1 MAAVT
6 NWAALLEEQAA
17 KLKNKTF
24 VYVVYQDRSVS
35 YQDMDLNAN
44 RIANYLLNF
53 GAKPGDGI
61 ATLMNNSTEFLD
73 IFFGIQKIG
82 MYVNTVNTSLRGD
95 QLAYTIDNSDTKYLV
110 VDHDLIDIYQG
121 VADKTPKVE
130 RVIVNTLEAPAGFKV
145 PKGMIDLKDAYRSEV
160 PTTKPKVKFDE
171 NSILMLMYTSGTTG
185 LPKGVV
191 MRYNKNIIDRIKML
205 AGIILTPDSIY
216 YTALQLFHGNALYVT
231 TTSALIV
238 GCTVALSKRFSASRF
253 WEEIAKS
260 KATVFN
266 TIGAIIPI
274 LMKQP
279 ESPYEK
285 SHKVVRVLS
294 AGCPAALWELFEN
307 RFGVKIWEAYA
318 AIDGSGFIANFGDG
332 PKGSIGKPL
341 NSVIKLVDDKGNDV
355 STGATGELLFK
366 VDPNK
371 KSSVE
376 YYNNPNASGEKT
388 KGEWEY
394 TGDLMYQDEQGYIYF
409 VGRSTDSMR
418 RRGENVSAYDV
429 EQAILK
435 HPSVL
440 EAAVYAVP
448 SEMTEDDIMASAKLV
463 EGKKLAGKEL
473 WDFLQDKLAKFAIPR
488 YIRMIDDFPRTE
500 TFRIKKGELKST
512 GVTNDTFDA
521 ESKETGGYKVHI
533 TSHVRSSH

>member
-1 MAAVT
+1 MAAAT
-6 NWAALLEEQAA
+6 NWVTLLEEQAA
-17 KLKNKTF
+17 KLKDKTF
-24 VYVVYQDRSVS
+24 LYIVYQARSVS

-44 RIANYLLNF
+44 RIAHFLLNL
-53 GAKPGDGI
+53 GAEPGDGI
-61 ATLMNNSTEFLD
+61 ATLMNNSSEFLD

-110 VDHDLIDIYQG
+110 VDHDLLDIYQG
-121 VADKTPKVE
+121 VADRTPKVE

-145 PKGMIDLKDAYRSEV
+145 PKGMIDLKDAYHIDV
-160 PTTKPKVKFDE
+160 PTTKPEVKFDE
-171 NSILMLMYTSGTTG
+171 DSILMLMYTSGTTG

-191 MRYNKNIIDRIKML
+191 MRYNKNILDRVKML
-205 AGIILTPDSIY
+205 AGILLTPDSVY

-231 TTSALIV
+231 TTSALVV
-238 GCTVALSKRFSASRF
+238 GCTVALSKRFSAGRF
-253 WEEIAKS
+253 WEEITKS

-279 ESPYEK
+279 ESLYEK
-285 SHKVVRVLS
+285 NHQVVRILS
-294 AGCPAALWELFEN
+294 AGCPAALWEPFEN

-318 AIDGSGFIANFGDG
+318 AIDGTGFIANFGDG

-341 NSVIKLVDDKGNDV
+341 NSIIRLVDEKGNDV

-371 KSSVE
+371 KSTVE
-376 YYNNPNASGEKT
+376 YYKNPDASGEKT

-448 SEMTEDDIMASAKLV
+448 SEMTEDEIMASVKLV
-463 EGKKLAGKEL
+463 DGRKLAGKEL
-473 WDFLQDKLAKFAIPR
+473 WGFLQDKLAKFAIPR
-488 YIRMIDDFPRTE
+488 YIRIIDDFPRTE

-512 GVTNDTFDA
+512 GVTPDAFDA
-521 ESKETGGYKVHI
+521 ESA
-533 TSHVRSSH
+533 

>member
-1 MAAVT
+1 MTEST
-6 NWAALLEEQAA
+6 NWATLLEEQAA
-17 KLKNKTF
+17 KLKDKPF
-24 VYVVYQDRSVS
+24 LYLVYQDRSIS
-35 YQDMDLNAN
+35 YSDMDLNAN
-44 RIANYLLNF
+44 RVANYLLKI
-53 GAKPGDGI
+53 GAAPKDGI
-61 ATLMNNSTEFLD
+61 ATLMNNSPQFMD

-95 QLAYTIDNSDTKYLV
+95 QLVYTIDNSDTKYLV
-110 VDHDLIDIYQG
+110 VDYDLIDVYQS
-121 VADKTPKVE
+121 VADKIPKVE
-130 RVIVNTLEAPAGFKV
+130 RVFVNTLEAPAGFTV
-145 PKGMIDLKDAYRSEV
+145 PKGMTDLKDAYGTDISV
-160 PTTKPKVKFDE
+160 TKPVVGFDE

-191 MRYNKNIIDRIKML
+191 MRYNKNILDRIKML
-205 AGIILTPDSIY
+205 AGIILTPDSVY
-216 YTALQLFHGNALYVT
+216 YTALQLFHGNALYIT
-231 TTSALIV
+231 TTCALVV
-238 GCTVALSKRFSASRF
+238 GCTVALSKRFSASKF

-260 KATVFN
+260 KTTVFN

-279 ESPYEK
+279 ESSYEK
-285 SHKVVRVLS
+285 SHQVVRVLS
-294 AGCPAALWELFEN
+294 AGCPAALWEPFEN
-307 RFGVKIWEAYA
+307 RFGIKLWEAYA
-318 AIDGSGFIANFGDG
+318 AIDGTGFIANFGDG

-341 NSVIKLVDDKGNDV
+341 NSIVRLVDDKGNDV

-376 YYNNPNASGEKT
+376 YYKNPNASGEKT

-394 TGDLMYQDEQGYIYF
+394 TGDLMYQDAQGYIYF

-435 HPSVL
+435 HPDVL

-448 SEMTEDDIMASAKLV
+448 SEMTEDDIMVSVKLV
-463 EGKKLAGKEL
+463 EGRKLAGKEL
-473 WDFLQDKLAKFAIPR
+473 WNFLQDKLAKFAIPR

-500 TFRIKKGELKST
+500 TFRIKKGELKSI
-512 GVTNDTFDA
+512 GVTKDTFDA
-521 ESKETGGYKVHI
+521 EV
-533 TSHVRSSH
+533 

>member
-1 MAAVT
+1 MFAT
-6 NWAALLEEQAA
+6 INWATLLEEQAA
-17 KLKNKTF
+17 KLKDKTF
-24 VYVVYQDRSVS
+24 LYVVYQDRFVS
-35 YQDMDLNAN
+35 YADMDLNAN
-44 RIANYLLNF
+44 RIANYLLKL
-53 GAKPGDGI
+53 GVKPGDGI
-61 ATLMNNSTEFLD
+61 ATLMNNSSEFLD

-95 QLAYTIDNSDTKYLV
+95 QLSYTIDNSDTKYLV
-110 VDHDLIDIYQG
+110 VDYDLIDIYKSI
-121 VADKTPKVE
+121 ADKTTKLE
-130 RVIVNTLEAPAGFKV
+130 RVIVNTLEAPEGFKV
-145 PKGMIDLKDAYRSEV
+145 PNGMFDLKDAYHRNIS
-160 PTTKPKVKFDE
+160 TTKPEMRFDE

-191 MRYNKNIIDRIKML
+191 MRYNKNIIDRLKMI
-205 AGIILTPDSIY
+205 ASIILTPNSIY
-216 YTALQLFHGNALYVT
+216 YTALQLFHGNALYITVT
-231 TTSALIV
+231 SSLIE
-238 GCTVALSKRFSASRF
+238 GCTVALSKRFSAGRF
-253 WEEIAKS
+253 WEEIVKS
-260 KATVFN
+260 KATIFN

-285 SHKVVRVLS
+285 SHQVVRILS
-294 AGCPAALWELFEN
+294 AGCPAALWVPFEK
-307 RFGVKIWEAYA
+307 RFNVKIWEAYA
-318 AIDGSGFIANFGDG
+318 AIDGTGFIANFGDG
-332 PKGSIGKPL
+332 PKGSIGKPM
-341 NSVIKLVDDKGNDV
+341 NSIIRLVDDKGIDV
-355 STGATGELLFK
+355 PAGVTGELLFK

-376 YYNNPNASGEKT
+376 YYKNPNASGEKT

-440 EAAVYAVP
+440 EAAVYAIP
-448 SEMTEDDIMASAKLV
+448 SEMTEDDIMASVKLV
-463 EGKKLAGKEL
+463 EGNKLSGKEL
-473 WDFLQDKLAKFAIPR
+473 WDFLQNKLAKFAIPR
-488 YIRMIDDFPRTE
+488 YIRMVDDFPRTE

-521 ESKETGGYKVHI
+521 EA
-533 TSHVRSSH
+533 

>member
-1 MAAVT
+1 
-6 NWAALLEEQAA
+6 
-17 KLKNKTF
+17 
-24 VYVVYQDRSVS
+24 
-35 YQDMDLNAN
+35 
-44 RIANYLLNF
+44 
-53 GAKPGDGI
+53 
-61 ATLMNNSTEFLD
+61 
-73 IFFGIQKIG
+73 
-82 MYVNTVNTSLRGD
+82 
-95 QLAYTIDNSDTKYLV
+95 
-110 VDHDLIDIYQG
+110 
-121 VADKTPKVE
+121 
-130 RVIVNTLEAPAGFKV
+130 
-145 PKGMIDLKDAYRSEV
+145 MIDLKDAYASNISTV
-160 PTTKPKVKFDE
+160 KPAVTFDE

-191 MRYNKNIIDRIKML
+191 MRYNKNIIDKL
-205 AGIILTPDSIY
+205 KIIASLLLTPDSIY

-231 TTSALIV
+231 TTTSLIM
-238 GCTVALSKRFSASRF
+238 GSTVALSKRFSASKF

-285 SHKVVRVLS
+285 SHSVERILS
-294 AGCPAALWELFEN
+294 AGCPAILWGPFEK

-341 NSVIKLVDDKGNDV
+341 NSIIKLVNKHGDEV
-355 STGATGELLFK
+355 LTGDTGELLFK

-371 KSSVE
+371 KSTVE
-376 YYNNPNASGEKT
+376 YYKNPDASSEKT
-388 KGEWEY
+388 RGDWEY
-394 TGDLMYQDEQGYIYF
+394 TGDLMYKDAQGYIYF

-418 RRGENVSAYDV
+418 HRGENVSAYDV

-448 SEMTEDDIMASAKLV
+448 SEMTEDEIMASVKLV
-463 EGKKLAGKEL
+463 EGEKLSGKEIL
-473 WDFLQDKLAKFAIPR
+473 DFLQDKLAKFAIPR
-488 YIRMIDDFPRTE
+488 YIRIIEDFPRTE
-500 TFRIKKGELKST
+500 TFRIKKGELKSIGIT
-512 GVTNDTFDA
+512 KDTFDA
-521 ESKETGGYKVHI
+521 ELG
-533 TSHVRSSH
+533 